1 MKSVIPW
8 IFWALLLGIV
18 IGCICMR
25 LCVNSSPL
33 PEPTIQRDTVVI
45 RDTIRLP
52 VPKPE
57 VITVVRY
64 DTVRPQAKPVE
75 DVTPALATV
84 ALSEDTI
91 PRITPENDVII
102 PITQN
107 TYKTEDYTAVVE
119 GYRPRLV
126 SIELYPKT
134 MTITNTITKIRSPRW
149 ALTVGSGVGYGP
161 NGVQPYV
168 GVTVGFVL
176 WSK

>member
-1 MKSVIPW
+1 MKNITACF
-8 IFWALLLGIV
+8 ICFLLAAV
-18 IGCICMR
+18 CFMVAYRGC
-25 LCVNSSPL
+25 SPNATP

-45 RDTIRLP
+45 RDTIRPP

-75 DVTPALATV
+75 GVTPDLATV
-84 ALSEDTI
+84 TFPEDTI

-134 MTITNTITKIRSPRW
+134 TIITNTITKTRSPRW
-149 ALTVGSGVGYGP
+149 ALIVGPGVGYGP

>member
-1 MKSVIPW
+1 MKQGTYIVLLIVAFILGALFFRTCSPNAIP
-8 IFWALLLGIV
+8 
-18 IGCICMR
+18 
-25 LCVNSSPL
+25 

-45 RDTIRLP
+45 RDTIRPP

-64 DTVRPQAKPVE
+64 DMVRPQAKPVE
-75 DVTPALATV
+75 GVTPALATV
-84 ALSEDTI
+84 ILPEDTI

-102 PITQN
+102 PITQD

-119 GYRPRLV
+119 GYRSRLV
-126 SIELYPKT
+126 SIELYLKT
-134 MTITNTITKIRSPRW
+134 TTITNTITNTRSPRW
-149 ALTVGSGVGYGP
+149 ALTVGPGVGYGP

>member
-1 MKSVIPW
+1 MKQGTCIVLLAVAFI
-8 IFWALLLGIV
+8 IGALFFRT
-18 IGCICMR
+18 C
-25 LCVNSSPL
+25 SPNATP
-33 PEPTIQRDTVVI
+33 PEPTIQRDTVII
-45 RDTIRLP
+45 RDTIRPP

-75 DVTPALATV
+75 GVTPDLATV
-84 ALSEDTI
+84 TLPEDTI

-134 MTITNTITKIRSPRW
+134 TTITNTITKTRSPRW
-149 ALTVGSGVGYGP
+149 ALTAGPGIGYGP

>member
-1 MKSVIPW
+1 MKQGTYIVLLVVAFILG
-8 IFWALLLGIV
+8 ALFFRT
-18 IGCICMR
+18 C
-25 LCVNSSPL
+25 SPNATPL
-33 PEPTIQRDTVVI
+33 ETTIQRDTVVI
-45 RDTIRLP
+45 RDTIWPP

-57 VITVVRY
+57 VITAVRY

-75 DVTPALATV
+75 GVTTDLVTLILPK
-84 ALSEDTI
+84 DMI

-134 MTITNTITKIRSPRW
+134 TTITNKITNTRSPRW
-149 ALTVGSGVGYGP
+149 ALTVGPGIGYGP

>member
-25 LCVNSSPL
+25 SCVNSSP
-33 PEPTIQRDTVVI
+33 PTIQRDTVII
-45 RDTIRLP
+45 RDTIRTP

-75 DVTPALATV
+75 GVTPDLAMI
-84 ALSEDTI
+84 DTI
-91 PRITPENDVII
+91 KAESVLKGVIL

-107 TYKTEDYTAVVE
+107 TYKTEDYTVVVE

-134 MTITNTITKIRSPRW
+134 TTITKTRSPRW
-149 ALTVGSGVGYGP
+149 ALTVGPGVGYSG
-161 NGVQPYV
+161 GKVQPYV

-176 WSK
+176 WSNSVKNY

>member
-1 MKSVIPW
+1 MKQGTYIVLLIVAF
-8 IFWALLLGIV
+8 ILGALFFRT
-18 IGCICMR
+18 C
-25 LCVNSSPL
+25 SPKAAP

-45 RDTIRLP
+45 RDTIRPP

-64 DTVRPQAKPVE
+64 DTVRPQAKPIE
-75 DVTPALATV
+75 GVTPALATV
-84 ALSEDTI
+84 TLPEDTI

-134 MTITNTITKIRSPRW
+134 TTITNTITKTRSPRW
-149 ALTVGSGVGYGP
+149 ALTVGPGVGYGP